1 MQCTVF
7 LCPQL
12 PEDTIKRGAKIE
24 DYTEETNQKQGQD
37 KFHNAH
43 MPGAY
48 YPVHSGRAADICNKR
63 QGTAN
68 GKNEG
73 QNSA

>member
-1 MQCTVF
+1 MQYTAL

-12 PEDTIKRGAKIE
+12 PEDTIKRDTEIE
-24 DYTEETNQKQGQD
+24 DNADETDQKQGQNE
-37 KFHNAH
+37 FHNAH

-48 YPVHSGRAADICNKR
+48 NPVHSGRAADIGYKR
-63 QGTAN
+63 QSATN

>member
-1 MQCTVF
+1 MQYTA
-7 LCPQL
+7 LLRPQL
-12 PEDTIKRGAKIE
+12 PEDTIKRETKIE
-24 DYTEETNQKQGQD
+24 ENTEETDQKQGQD

-43 MPGAY
+43 MSGAH
-48 YPVHSGRAADICNKR
+48 YPVHSGRAADICNKC
-63 QGTAN
+63 QGAAN

>member
-1 MQCTVF
+1 MQYTSL

-12 PEDTIKRGAKIE
+12 PEDTIKREAKIK
-24 DYTEETNQKQGQD
+24 DYTEEPDQKQGQD
-37 KFHNAH
+37 KLHNAH
-43 MPGAY
+43 MSGAH

-68 GKNEG
+68 GKNKG